1 MDDNIWEYP
10 FGDLDE
16 DDDMFFRLP
25 ENKNVIM
32 PAGPKRVYH
41 SSLDFD
47 RPRLNRH
54 AVQVAFGVRI
64 S

>member
-25 ENKNVIM
+25 EDQNAII
-32 PAGPKRVYH
+32 PLKRGRIR
-41 SSLDFD
+41 SPDG
-47 RPRLNRH
+47 LN
-54 AVQVAFGVRI
+54 
-64 S
+64 